1 VGYVKYLKGVAEPTI
16 PHRDGS
22 LRIAFPPSGS
32 ERPLEAAVCTQCSS
46 TAPEICLSMYC
57 CSSCD
62 FRWQSSGA
70 IQGPVTPARKE
81 YLQQQDEQR
90 SFVTRGVFGR
100 FGGGWKNGP

>member
-1 VGYVKYLKGVAEPTI
+1 
-16 PHRDGS
+16 
-22 LRIAFPPSGS
+22 
-32 ERPLEAAVCTQCSS
+32 
-46 TAPEICLSMYC
+46 MYC